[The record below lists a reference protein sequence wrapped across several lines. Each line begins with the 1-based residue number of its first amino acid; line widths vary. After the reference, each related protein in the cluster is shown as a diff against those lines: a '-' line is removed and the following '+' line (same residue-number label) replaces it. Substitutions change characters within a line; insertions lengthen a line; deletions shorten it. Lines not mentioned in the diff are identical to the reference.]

1 MPYANPESKHVS
13 RDSLKLQQD
22 LPEFPR
28 AAAAKVRGK
37 GAGIGLC
44 MQCPRCRQEN
54 REEAKF
60 CRECG
65 MAFGIAC
72 LTCGSNLKVGSKYC
86 DSCGAAVAVIESES
100 AVRLPSVSPFFQLT
114 KSMLASEAV
123 RDGERRQVTVLFSD
137 MKASTEYI
145 ADLDPEDA
153 RLLLDPV
160 LERMMEAVE
169 RYEGTVNQVMGDGIQ
184 ALFGAP
190 IGYEDHA
197 VRACYAAL
205 RIQELIK
212 KYAEEVRRTRGLPLL
227 VRVGL
232 NSGEVVVRSLG
243 SELHMNYSAHGQA
256 VHLAAR
262 MEQMAMPG
270 TILMSSHTV
279 NLAQGYV
286 LTRSLGPMFVKGL
299 SAPILSYELL
309 GAVAISRLQ
318 ALAKHELTR
327 FVGRK
332 SEMAQLR
339 SARDLAYAGHG
350 QVVVLVGEPGAGKS
364 RLIHEFTRSPGM
376 ESWRVLEAAAVSYGS
391 ATSYL
396 PVSEF
401 LKGYFQL
408 ATTDDPQAI
417 REKVTEKLLSLDEG
431 LLASLP
437 ALLLLL
443 DPSTE
448 DVQSLPS
455 DRSQR
460 RQRILEAVK
469 RLLFRESETQPLLIV
484 LEDLHSIDPETQAL
498 IDGLVDSLP
507 TSRIMLLVSCR
518 PEYRHRW
525 TGKSYFTQSRID
537 PLVPDV
543 AEELLDAL
551 IGVDE
556 GLEPLKNILIEKTGG
571 TPLFL
576 EESVRSLIETGV
588 LSGKPAGY
596 HTTTSVVE
604 LKIPSTI
611 EALLTSRIDRLSLA
625 DKRLLQAAAVVG
637 NEVPRG
643 ILQAV
648 GNVSAE
654 ELREALKRLQEA
666 EFLYETSLFPDIEYR
681 FKHALVHDAAYRMLS
696 ADRRRTLHTSVLIA
710 GERIYADRLTEKSDW
725 LAFHAFRAQAW
736 DRAVIHLQA
745 AAAKEIARSANRIAI
760 QHLESALVAVDHLPE
775 EERATLAIDLR
786 IDLRH
791 ALTPLGRVQQTLDCL
806 NAAEQLAVQVNDNAR
821 LARIFSFTANC
832 LVLQARYGEA
842 LATGERAL
850 TLAGDDARLR
860 NATKTYIARAR
871 QARGEYRAAIEL
883 FEEILAALE
892 QKPDDF
898 QGLPVLPAA
907 FVRSHL
913 VICLAEIG
921 EFAKAETYAS
931 EAAQRADAVGQPDSI
946 MWAYWSIGLAALSR
960 GDCQAAVLVFN
971 RLLDVCTTHDMDAYA
986 SRILAG
992 LGRSMARLGQVK
1004 EGLLMLEKAVA
1015 LDDKAEPQ
1023 LTRSATLIAFA
1034 EALLLAGELDKAHA
1048 TVTDVLRLTKER
1060 EERGHQAHAS
1070 WLAAAIH
1077 CARAADLEAADALLD
1092 TARDIAT
1099 ELNLQPLLAHTHLA
1113 SADLHRQRGRHADA
1127 DMWQDRGQKGLDEL
1141 AVKPWF
1147 NPSFAGM
1154 TKPSDPTAI
1163 N

>member
-1 MPYANPESKHVS
+1 
-13 RDSLKLQQD
+13 
-22 LPEFPR
+22 
-28 AAAAKVRGK
+28 
-37 GAGIGLC
+37 
-44 MQCPRCRQEN
+44 
-54 REEAKF
+54 
-60 CRECG
+60 

-72 LTCGSNLKVGSKYC
+72 LSCGSNLKVGSKYC
-86 DSCGAAVAVIESES
+86 DNCGVAIAVIEPGS
-100 AVRLPSVSPFFQLT
+100 AVLAPSASPFFQLN

-153 RLLLDPV
+153 RLLLDPI

-169 RYEGTVNQVMGDGIQ
+169 CYEGTVNQVMGDGIQ

-205 RIQELIK
+205 RMQELIK

-279 NLAQGYV
+279 NLAEGYV
-286 LTRSLGPMFVKGL
+286 LTRALGPMFVKGL
-299 SAPILSYELL
+299 TAPILSYELL

-339 SARDLAYAGHG
+339 NALDLACAGHG

-364 RLIHEFTRSPGM
+364 RLIHEFTRSPYAD
-376 ESWRVLEAAAVSYGS
+376 SWRVLEAAAVSYGS

-396 PVSEF
+396 PVTEF

-408 ATTDDPQAI
+408 TTSDDPQAI

-431 LLASLP
+431 LLAALP
-437 ALLLLL
+437 ALLILL
-443 DPSTE
+443 DPSA
-448 DVQSLPS
+448 DDLAP

-469 RLLFRESETQPLLIV
+469 RLLFRESEAQPLLVVI
-484 LEDLHSIDPETQAL
+484 EDLHSIDQETQAL
-498 IDGLVDSLP
+498 IDGIVDSLP

-525 TGKSYFTQSRID
+525 AGKSYFTQVRID
-537 PLVPDV
+537 SLVPDV

-551 IGVDE
+551 IGMDK
-556 GLEPLKNILIEKTGG
+556 GLEPLKNVLIEKTGG

-576 EESVRSLIETGV
+576 EESVRSLVETGV
-588 LSGKPAGY
+588 LSGKPSGY

-643 ILQAV
+643 VLQAV
-648 GNVSAE
+648 GNLSAE
-654 ELREALKRLQEA
+654 QLRDAMKRLQEA
-666 EFLYETSLFPDIEYR
+666 EFLYETRSFPDIEYR

-696 ADRRRTLHTSVLIA
+696 ADRRRTLHTAVLIA

-725 LAFHAFRAQAW
+725 LAFHAVRAQAW

-745 AAAKEIARSANRIAI
+745 AAAREIARSANRVAI
-760 QHLESALVAVDHLPE
+760 QHLETALVAVDHLPA

-786 IDLRH
+786 IELRH

-806 NAAEQLAVQVNDNAR
+806 KAAEQLAAQLNDSAR
-821 LARIFSFTANC
+821 LARIFSFTTNC
-832 LVLQARYGEA
+832 LVLQARYAEA
-842 LATGERAL
+842 LATGEKAL

-860 NATKTYIARAR
+860 NATKTYMARAR
-871 QARGEYRAAIEL
+871 QARGEYQEAIGL
-883 FEEILAALE
+883 FEEILDAVE
-892 QKPDDF
+892 QKPNDF

-913 VICLAEIG
+913 VVCLTEIG
-921 EFAKAETYAS
+921 AFEKAEAYAT
-931 EAAQRADAVGQPDSI
+931 EAAHRADAVGQPDSI
-946 MWAYWSIGLAALSR
+946 MWAYWSIGLATLSK
-960 GDCQAAVLVFN
+960 GDCQGAVLVFN

-992 LGRSMARLGQVK
+992 LGRSMARLGQVR
-1004 EGLLMLEKAVA
+1004 EGLSLLEKAVA
-1015 LDDKAEPQ
+1015 LDETAEPQ
-1023 LTRSATLIAFA
+1023 ITRCSTLIAFA
-1034 EALLLAGELDKAHA
+1034 EALLLAGELDKALT
-1048 TVTDVLRLTKER
+1048 TVTDVLQRTKDR
-1060 EERGHQAHAS
+1060 EERGHEAHAS

-1077 CARAADLEAADALLD
+1077 SARAVDHEAADVMLE
-1092 TARDIAT
+1092 TARGIAT
-1099 ELNLQPLLAHTHLA
+1099 ELNLRPLLAHVHLA
-1113 SADLHRQRGRHADA
+1113 SANLCRRRGLHADA
-1127 DMWQDRGQKGLDEL
+1127 EVWQDCGQKGLDEL
-1141 AVKPWF
+1141 AIKPWLS
-1147 NPSFAGM
+1147 PA
-1154 TKPSDPTAI
+1154 
-1163 N
+1163 